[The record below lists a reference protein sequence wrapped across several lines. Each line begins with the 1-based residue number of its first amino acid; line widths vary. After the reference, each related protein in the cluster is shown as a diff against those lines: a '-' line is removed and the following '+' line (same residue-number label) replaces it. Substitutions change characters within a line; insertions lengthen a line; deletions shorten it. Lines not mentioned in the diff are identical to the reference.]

1 MRRILLAVT
10 VVATIV
16 ITVGSVEQRLP
27 DVWGTSDSQPT
38 AVTVAASVTGDATE
52 GASVPQRSGSLPN
65 QLGQEIPVGVQSP
78 PPVAF
83 PSAGPPVS
91 DATVRI
97 HILRNGRL
105 WTVEVPAI
113 RTSYGGT
120 STVPYADE
128 IVNSQLPV
136 MWRCGG
142 ELQSG
147 CWPFPGEPPGNPNIA
162 DRP

>member
-1 MRRILLAVT
+1 M
-10 VVATIV
+10 VATLV
-16 ITVGSVEQRLP
+16 ITIGLVEQLLP
-27 DVWGTSDSQPT
+27 DVLRTNDLQPT
-38 AVTVAASVTGDATE
+38 PANVAASVTGDATE
-52 GASVPQRSGSLPN
+52 GTGVPERSGTLPN
-65 QLGQEIPVGVQSP
+65 QFGEEIPVGVQTP

-83 PSAGPPVS
+83 PGAGPPVS
-91 DATVRI
+91 DATTRI

-113 RTSYGGT
+113 RTPYGGI
-120 STVPYADE
+120 STVPEADE

-147 CWPFPGEPPGNPNIA
+147 CWPFPSEPPGNPDIV

>member
-1 MRRILLAVT
+1 MRRILLAVS

-16 ITVGSVEQRLP
+16 ITLGSVEQRLP
-27 DVWGTSDSQPT
+27 DVRGTSDSQPT

-52 GASVPQRSGSLPN
+52 GAGVRERSGSLPN

-91 DATVRI
+91 DATVRM

-120 STVPYADE
+120 STVPDADE

-147 CWPFPGEPPGNPNIA
+147 CWPFPGEPPGNPDIA